1 MTSRTHDL
9 AAFTAL
15 GLIVFGAQNSAL
27 LPHNITLGT
36 GLFAIAANLIG
47 GIAPDIDQPTAPF
60 WRNLPIGH
68 LFGKVID
75 PLLLGGHRFISH
87 SLVGLVLFG
96 TGWHYLLQFLKP
108 SLPTINMD
116 IVWWAFIIGFTSHL
130 IMDTIT
136 REGVPWLL
144 PIPVKFG
151 IPPFKSL
158 RIVTGG
164 LVENFIVFPALLLF
178 NGYLYYTHYGK
189 LLEILHHHI
198 K

>member
-15 GLIVFGAQNSAL
+15 GLVVLSMPLQKM
-27 LPHNITLGT
+27 TLGT

-60 WRNLPIGH
+60 WRNLPIGGI
-68 LFGKVID
+68 FGKVFD
-75 PLLLGGHRFISH
+75 KVLLGGHRFISH
-87 SLVGLVLFG
+87 SIAGMVLFG
-96 TGWHYLLQFLKP
+96 IGWYYLLQFLKP
-108 SLPTINMD
+108 SIPKINTD
-116 IVWWAFIIGFTSHL
+116 IVWWAFIIGYLSHL

-144 PIPVKFG
+144 PIPIKIG
-151 IPPFKSL
+151 IPPIKEL
-158 RIVTGG
+158 RIQTGG
-164 LVENFIVFPALLLF
+164 LIENFIVFPLLLLF
-178 NGYLYYTHYGK
+178 NGYLYYTQYSK
-189 LLEILHHHI
+189 VLELLRNHL